1 MRRVYDYGHEE
12 PYRLDPTPLY
22 ARLRSEEP
30 VARVSPPYGEDG
42 WLVTRYESVKTVLH
56 NPSFSRAAAVEQG
69 DRLPRASA
77 HVPKVNPIS
86 ATDPPEHSRRR
97 QLVSG
102 AFTKH
107 KAQKHQA
114 RTEEI
119 ANELIDELISAG
131 QPADLNYGFA
141 KRFPILSLAEVL
153 GVPRSE
159 CVQVK
164 AWTAPIV
171 TRHGHTEAEISAA
184 HAKLEEYLAA
194 LLARRR
200 EHPEDDF
207 ISTLVQSQQRKG
219 RYTDDEL
226 VFLLGSLLINDSV
239 ASHLSGALYLLL
251 THPEQL
257 AWLREN
263 MHHLP
268 YAMEELLRFAPQSPD
283 IPSAGQGHVRYAV
296 EDIEIDG
303 VKVHAG
309 EWVLPSI
316 ISANRD
322 ERAFPD
328 ADRLDLTRARSRH
341 IAFGFGTHHC
351 PGAALSRMQL
361 QVAYTTVLARFPN
374 ISLAVPPDEVPWK
387 VGRVTRGPERLLV
400 NW

>member
-1 MRRVYDYGHEE
+1 MRKVYDYGHEE

-22 ARLRSEEP
+22 AKLRSDEP
-30 VARVSPPYGEDG
+30 VARVSPPNGDDG

-56 NPSFSRAAAVEQG
+56 GSSFSRAAAVEQG
-69 DRLPRASA
+69 GRLPRASA
-77 HVPKVNPIS
+77 HVPKANPIS
-86 ATDPPEHSRRR
+86 ATDPPEHSRLR

-107 KAQKHQA
+107 KAQQHRA

-119 ANELIDELISAG
+119 ANELVDELISSG
-131 QPADLNYGFA
+131 PPADLNHGFA
-141 KRFPILSLAEVL
+141 KRFPILSFAEIL

-164 AWTAPIV
+164 AWTTPIV

-184 HAKLEEYLAA
+184 HAKLEEYLTA
-194 LLARRR
+194 LLTSRR

-207 ISTLVQSQQRKG
+207 VSTLVQSQRGKN

-239 ASHLSGALYLLL
+239 ASHLASALYLLL

-257 AWLREN
+257 TWLRAN
-263 MHHLP
+263 MHHMP
-268 YAMEELLRFAPQSPD
+268 HAVEELLRFAPLSPD
-283 IPSAGQGHVRYAV
+283 GPSAGQGHVRYVV
-296 EDIEIDG
+296 EDIELDG
-303 VKVHAG
+303 VRVRAG

-322 ERAFPD
+322 ERVFPD
-328 ADRLDLTRARSRH
+328 ADRLDITRTRNRH

-351 PGAALSRMQL
+351 PAAALSRMQL
-361 QVAYTTVLARFPN
+361 QVAYTTVLTRFPN
-374 ISLAVPPDEVPWK
+374 LSLAVPADEVPWK
-387 VGRVTRGPERLLV
+387 TGRITRGPEKLPV
-400 NW
+400 MW

>member
-22 ARLRSEEP
+22 AKLRSEEP
-30 VARVSPPYGEDG
+30 VARVSTPYGDDG
-42 WLVTRYESVKTVLH
+42 WLVTRYESVRTVLH
-56 NPSFSRAAAVEQG
+56 DPSFSRAAAVEQG
-69 DRLPRASA
+69 ERLPRASA

-86 ATDPPEHSRRR
+86 ATDPPEHSRLR

-107 KAQKHQA
+107 KAQQHRA

-131 QPADLNYGFA
+131 PPADLNQGFA

-164 AWTAPIV
+164 EWTAPIV

-184 HAKLEEYLAA
+184 HARLEEYLAA

-200 EHPEDDF
+200 DHPEADF
-207 ISTLVQSQQRKG
+207 ISTLVQSQQRQH

-226 VFLLGSLLINDSV
+226 VFLVGSLLINDSV
-239 ASHLSGALYLLL
+239 PSHLGSALYLLL
-251 THPEQL
+251 AHPEQL

-268 YAMEELLRFAPQSPD
+268 HAVEELLRFAPQSPD
-283 IPSAGQGHVRYAV
+283 IPSAGHGHVRYAV

-303 VKVHAG
+303 VQVRAG

-322 ERAFPD
+322 ERVFPG
-328 ADRLDLTRARSRH
+328 ADLLDITRTRNRH

-361 QVAYTTVLARFPN
+361 LVAFTTVLTRFPTLA
-374 ISLAVPPDEVPWK
+374 LAVPAGDVRWK
-387 VGRVTRGPERLLV
+387 TGRVTRGPERLPV
-400 NW
+400 TW